1 VDINLV
7 LDLNSLDLI
16 KAASYNPQAI
26 ILESHVAVR
35 KHSAVSKILGYQI
48 LIILIITAGF
58 GFAGGSQQ
66 GLSSALGGMAAFIPN
81 LYFALR
87 IVRSSGKPARNIVNS
102 FYAGE
107 SGKLLLTAALFIMI
121 FKVPNIQILPLL
133 AGYITAL
140 SVFWFALLMR

>member
-1 VDINLV
+1 VTG
-7 LDLNSLDLI
+7 
-16 KAASYNPQAI
+16 
-26 ILESHVAVR
+26 R
-35 KHSAVSKILGYQI
+35 KLSTVSKILGYQI

-58 GFAGGSQQ
+58 AFAGGWQQ
-66 GLSSALGGMAAFIPN
+66 GLSGALGGMAAFVPN

-87 IVRSSGKPARNIVNS
+87 IHRSSGKPARKIVNS

-107 SGKLLLTAALFIMI
+107 SGKLLLTAALFILI
-121 FKVPNIQILPLL
+121 FKIPNIEILPLL

>member
-1 VDINLV
+1 VTSRNY
-7 LDLNSLDLI
+7 ST
-16 KAASYNPQAI
+16 
-26 ILESHVAVR
+26 
-35 KHSAVSKILGYQI
+35 VSKILGYQI

-58 GFAGGSQQ
+58 AFAGGSQQ
-66 GLSSALGGMAAFIPN
+66 VLSSALGGMAAFIPN

-87 IVRSSGKPARNIVNS
+87 LVKSSGQPARKIVNS

-121 FKVPNIQILPLL
+121 FKVPNIEILPLL
-133 AGYITAL
+133 VGYIAAL